1 MLKHRIWLKKIIFS
15 IILILILATTTKAN
29 NNEETKE
36 YNLQDI
42 GMKISLNSN
51 LIDVVS
57 GLKNKDERLSKIENQ
72 EEYLKSYENSGILLN
87 AVDNVENTKKEI
99 IVAQRTNTN
108 YINMKDFNKISEKQR
123 NKYKEKM
130 LKTFKQQANQTYDES
145 QKTKINIK
153 DSSLITTNN
162 QNNYIHVTAILQNEE
177 KSLEMSIY
185 YTIMNGRLI
194 TISFRYYNNNSET
207 NSEEKEIIENTEFY
221 EVTRPQDA
229 TNQTMSLVLGTM
241 AILIIILT
249 IIIIAIRIKDRKR
262 LDKNIKDRKVKEYG
276 KFGGLILFFWTL
288 CFYQILLRI
297 IGISN
302 TSNINNINFYI
313 NAVKLQTT
321 IIVLINMYQIY
332 ITLKRKQETPKKIII
347 SNIIIMITGLIITII
362 RIIYAKINPNDF
374 YDLEY
379 FKQELSV
386 LVYSV
391 IYPILCII
399 YFAFSKRV
407 QTYYYLPSKSYKETW
422 RDVINK
428 LKRSKDEKK
437 E

>member
-145 QKTKINIK
+145 QKTKINIIG
-153 DSSLITTNN
+153 SS
-162 QNNYIHVTAILQNEE
+162 
-177 KSLEMSIY
+177 
-185 YTIMNGRLI
+185 
-194 TISFRYYNNNSET
+194 
-207 NSEEKEIIENTEFY
+207 
-221 EVTRPQDA
+221 P
-229 TNQTMSLVLGTM
+229 GTDINVESH
-241 AILIIILT
+241 ALDILIYLT
-249 IIIIAIRIKDRKR
+249 RH
-262 LDKNIKDRKVKEYG
+262 
-276 KFGGLILFFWTL
+276 
-288 CFYQILLRI
+288 
-297 IGISN
+297 
-302 TSNINNINFYI
+302 
-313 NAVKLQTT
+313 
-321 IIVLINMYQIY
+321 
-332 ITLKRKQETPKKIII
+332 PK
-347 SNIIIMITGLIITII
+347 
-362 RIIYAKINPNDF
+362 
-374 YDLEY
+374 
-379 FKQELSV
+379 
-386 LVYSV
+386 
-391 IYPILCII
+391 
-399 YFAFSKRV
+399 
-407 QTYYYLPSKSYKETW
+407 
-422 RDVINK
+422 
-428 LKRSKDEKK
+428 
-437 E
+437 